1 MSGNILKFGKFN
13 ISMIEAGLVRLDG
26 GAMFGVVPRV
36 LWERH
41 FPPDEK
47 NRIQMTTNLLLI
59 TSGNRRVLVDTGI
72 GHKFDEKF
80 YNIYAVDFSEKNL
93 DRSLKALGLTFE
105 DITDVILTHLHFDH
119 TGGATAKDPDGT
131 VRPTF
136 PNAVYY
142 VQKQQYEWAFE
153 GNEKDRASYFAE
165 NYKPLR
171 DAGQLKFLEGPGEIL
186 PGIEV
191 IVVNGHTPAQQLP
204 VIDGGSRK
212 LLFAADLI
220 PTHSHI
226 PVPWVMAYDVEPLTT
241 IEEKKLWLEVAE
253 KEEWLIFFEHDPQVH
268 LATVERSEKGYRL
281 GKEMPFTELGSFS
294 G

>member
-1 MSGNILKFGKFN
+1 MKFGKFD
-13 ISMIEAGLVRLDG
+13 ISMIEAGLFRLDG

-47 NRIQMTTNLLLI
+47 NRIQMATNLLLL
-59 TSGNRRVLVDTGI
+59 TSGDRRVLVDTGI

-80 YNIYAVDFSEKNL
+80 YNIYAADFSEKNL
-93 DRSLKALGLTFE
+93 DRSLKALSLKFE

-136 PNAVYY
+136 PNATYY

-171 DAGQLKFLEGPGEIL
+171 DAGQLKFLEGPCEIL

-204 VIDGGSRK
+204 VIDGGNRK

-226 PVPWVMAYDVEPLTT
+226 PLPWVMAYDVEPLTT
-241 IEEKKLWLEVAE
+241 IEEKKLWLEIAE
-253 KEEWLIFFEHDPQVH
+253 KEDWLIFFEHDPQLH
-268 LATVERSEKGYRL
+268 LATVKRGKKGYQL
-281 GKEMPFTELGSFS
+281 GREIPFAE
-294 G
+294 